1 MPTYIWR
8 MKLDSVRGYRIRC
21 SKFLRYII
29 LQGVLASPGAGRV
42 PHAVWLKLSSKSV
55 LLAISVRP
63 MYILLRKLFYQL
75 DIIVALDT
83 RITCNL
89 SENNAEV
96 LCRLAQILYRIRI
109 DMQAGQKL

>member
-1 MPTYIWR
+1 

-63 MYILLRKLFYQL
+63 MYILLRKLF
-75 DIIVALDT
+75 I
-83 RITCNL
+83 NW
-89 SENNAEV
+89 
-96 LCRLAQILYRIRI
+96 ILLLHWIQELHVIYLRT
-109 DMQAGQKL
+109 MQKYCVDLLKYYTASA